1 MPGTTRGVQ
10 SRGSLQHQLN
20 NMSTSRPT
28 KTRLFLILMLLG
40 LTGVVSILL
49 IDLSAL
55 VPLLPVTTDIPTI
68 TPALK
73 LLSLVQPTLLL
84 TVAVVVGIVLAPRVG
99 LSAPALEALNAG
111 GNVLKSLRSQLVPGV
126 VGGLVGGVCIVLIS
140 LLSKPFLSAAAIA
153 RIGKFTTLVPLP
165 TRILY
170 GGLTEELLLRWGFMT
185 LIVWAAWRLLQKG
198 KNVPTKGYFVAGI
211 LLSSLVFGA
220 GHLPVGYMLLPDAFG
235 LALVLFIIVANSAFG
250 LIAGLLYWK
259 RGLES
264 AMIAH
269 IFCHLVLAFASS
281 AGAYF

>member
-1 MPGTTRGVQ
+1 
-10 SRGSLQHQLN
+10 
-20 NMSTSRPT
+20 
-28 KTRLFLILMLLG
+28 MLLG

>member
-1 MPGTTRGVQ
+1 MG
-10 SRGSLQHQLN
+10 
-20 NMSTSRPT
+20 
-28 KTRLFLILMLLG
+28 I
-40 LTGVVSILL
+40 VSFLL

-55 VPLLPVTTDIPTI
+55 VALIPDTTRTVPTI

-84 TVAVVVGIVLAPRVG
+84 TVAVVVGIALAPRVG
-99 LSAPALEALNAG
+99 LSAPAAEALAG
-111 GNVLKSLRSQLVPGV
+111 GGDVLRSLRSQIVPGV
-126 VGGLVGGVCIVLIS
+126 AGGIVGGLCVILIS
-140 LLSKPFLSAAAIA
+140 VLSRPFLLPATIE
-153 RIGKFTTLVPLP
+153 RISSFSGLVPLP

-185 LIVWAAWRLLQKG
+185 LIVWAAWRVLRKG
-198 KNVPTKGYFVAGI
+198 ENVPTKPYFVGGI

-220 GHLPVGYMLLPDAFG
+220 GHLPVGYMLLPDSFG
-235 LALVLFIIVANSAFG
+235 LALVLFIILANSAFG
-250 LIAGLLYWK
+250 IVAGYLYWK

-269 IFCHLVLAFASS
+269 MLCHVVLALASS